1 MESSISS
8 YSDFSGLA
16 TLRTKART
24 DASAAVGEVG
34 QQFEAY
40 FMQMMLKSMREAGDV
55 LKSDLMSSSESKVYE
70 QMFDEELSV
79 QMAKTGSLGVG
90 DWMQRTMENNMG
102 GGKAGA
108 RGIEAYRGVEM
119 KPTVSL
125 VKAFIK

>member
-40 FMQMMLKSMREAGDV
+40 FMQMMLKSMRDAGDV
-55 LKSDLMSSSESKVYE
+55 LKSDLTSSSESKVYE
-70 QMFDEELSV
+70 QMFDEELSL

-90 DWMQRTMENNMG
+90 QWMRRAMENNIG
-102 GGKAGA
+102 GGKPDA
-108 RGIEAYRGVEM
+108 RDIEAYRGVEM
-119 KPTVSL
+119 KPTTSL
-125 VKAFIK
+125 VKAFVK

>member
-16 TLRTKART
+16 TLRSKART

-55 LKSDLMSSSESKVYE
+55 LKSDLM
-70 QMFDEELSV
+70 
-79 QMAKTGSLGVG
+79 
-90 DWMQRTMENNMG
+90 
-102 GGKAGA
+102 
-108 RGIEAYRGVEM
+108 
-119 KPTVSL
+119 
-125 VKAFIK
+125 